1 MRVGWL
7 LRPTSLLLISV
18 VVSFGMWL
26 VPGESEELRGFA
38 ERTTVGIGGTFL
50 LAGWYTLCLLVIWAC
65 MRLGARVR
73 TVERLTRFDGSA
85 QLERNFLWFI
95 SILATVGMVY
105 SFVHIALQVS
115 IMDALENRTFNNLAH
130 ALPEGAGL
138 ATLRYATALAA
149 PVAVYLWQ
157 RKNAPLALVLW
168 NVVLLLAN
176 VAVASRLS
184 LILALLVYVFL
195 FVRTNPGFRL
205 KWWVAVIAF
214 VALFGGLSAFNYAR
228 NAGYYERHGVDNVI
242 EMNAFQLAAYLG
254 TPVQVSLGVA
264 DQVSTGR
271 LAVSGDP
278 VLSLQA
284 VAPTFVDF
292 KKVNLGTGTKEQ
304 RYGDV
309 SVADNLTTNSAFA
322 DTYVKYGWWGVT
334 YTLLVLALAGFGFG
348 VFARYRSV
356 VAILAAVLL
365 YGFAEYWRIFLFNQG
380 ILIFLVL
387 ATAAG
392 LIISLAAEATFARW
406 PRLRVWPFA
415 PARRTYTAESPN
427 TPLVKSGESLLAPR
441 HRTDSVRHSEATDAP
456 GRFL

>member
-38 ERTTVGIGGTFL
+38 ERTTVGIGGAFL

-65 MRLGARVR
+65 IQLGTRVR
-73 TVERLTRFDGSA
+73 TVERLSRFDGSP

-95 SILATVGMVY
+95 SFLATVGMAY
-105 SFVHIALQVS
+105 SVVHIGLQVS
-115 IMDALENRTFNNLAH
+115 IVDAIQNRTFNNLAH

-157 RKNAPLALVLW
+157 RKNAPPALVIW

-195 FVRTNPGFRL
+195 FVRTKREFRL

-214 VALFGGLSAFNYAR
+214 VALFGGLTAFNYAR
-228 NAGYYERHGVDNVI
+228 NAGYYERHGVDNAI
-242 EMNAFQLAAYLG
+242 EMNAFQLGAYLG

-264 DQVSTGR
+264 DQVSTGK
-271 LAVSGDP
+271 LAVAGDP

-292 KKVNLGTGTKEQ
+292 KKVNLGTGTKEE

-334 YTLLVLALAGFGFG
+334 YTLLVLALAAFGFG

-380 ILIFLVL
+380 ILIFLLL

-392 LIISLAAEATFARW
+392 LVLSLTAERLFDRW
-406 PRLRVWPFA
+406 PRLRVGPFA
-415 PARRTYTAESPN
+415 PGRREYAAESPS
-427 TPLVKSGESLLAPR
+427 TASDEGTASLPASR
-441 HRTDSVRHSEATDAP
+441 HRADAVRHSESTDAA
-456 GRFL
+456 GRL